1 MLGTRTK
8 QVNSYGRRGSRI
20 VNVSDRRDR
29 ESAISSASDVD
40 TLPPSRP
47 LKRENAIIISP
58 AKPPIGRRRLLGSNR
73 SPRGSPLAQNKATRD
88 AATIRRPSRVESGTY
103 MRQPLTPLRAN
114 GTSSNEQSPASR
126 IKGKSNAFTIK
137 QTRTSMKP
145 HVPVIPVD
153 IIVFD
158 EEGNMLK
165 HERRLSHT
173 QIQPNQTRT
182 VAGKSKRGS
191 KMSPPSPQ
199 PIAISDDSDL
209 DVLSPEPVTKRLN
222 RRPRAIVISSDESE
236 ANDESNGRV
245 RKNPAVPLAQSHS
258 RPKSLRVEVVIPTK
272 PFRKPK
278 VSKRPPSPP
287 PLTLTPTKPP
297 ALATPS
303 FQLGPTAVPSHLAPP
318 IPLAKPRQLTPIR
331 GSSSRSVFRRS
342 PPTPSTPTESDLSF
356 DLAQLNLSD
365 ASAIDDLAD
374 AQPEYLV
381 PLLNECAQTSPYEF
395 SAFIESFPFDPIVQ
409 SSAEDE
415 DVGFRKIG
423 EASYSEVFGIG
434 DVVLKIIPIRF
445 GGESTHPE
453 TDEIPPPSDAEDVLK
468 EIIVTK
474 AMGEICDKFVKLLK
488 TYVVRGKYPSLLLD
502 LWDEYNER
510 KGSESIRP
518 DSFALMQVYAII
530 ILPNGGPDL
539 ESFAFKNV
547 SKSGWHQACGI
558 FWQVARALEQAE
570 QLVNFEHRD
579 LHWGQIL
586 VKSLPV
592 KKSAGKCPVSR
603 VAMDDTRFGVKVTII
618 DLGLSRMS
626 AADARGSKIY
636 WTPFEDEIFEGKGDY
651 QYDIYRMMRDLI
663 GGTWKSFHPMT
674 NVMWLHYLVTK
685 LLHQKRLKLP
695 EGKRQTGGETRVGYG
710 ERECYDCLV
719 EMERLLSDR
728 IASARKGQ
736 KVRRKTVAPPSGPKS
751 ARDVIAY
758 GMRRGW
764 IQ

>member
-1 MLGTRTK
+1 MLGARTK

-40 TLPPSRP
+40 PLPPSRP

-88 AATIRRPSRVESGTY
+88 AATKRRPSRVESGAY
-103 MRQPLTPLRAN
+103 IRQPLTPLRAN
-114 GTSSNEQSPASR
+114 GTPSNEQSPPSR

-173 QIQPNQTRT
+173 EIQPNQART
-182 VAGKSKRGS
+182 VAGKSRRNS
-191 KMSPPSPQ
+191 RSVATQPSTHCDQ
-199 PIAISDDSDL
+199 
-209 DVLSPEPVTKRLN
+209 
-222 RRPRAIVISSDESE
+222 PRAIVISSDESE
-236 ANDESNGRV
+236 ANDESSGSV

-258 RPKSLRVEVVIPTK
+258 RPKSRRVEVVIPTT

-287 PLTLTPTKPP
+287 PLTLTPTKPS
-297 ALATPS
+297 ALAIPS

-342 PPTPSTPTESDLSF
+342 PPTPSTPTDSDLSF

-365 ASAIDDLAD
+365 ASAIDDLAR

-453 TDEIPPPSDAEDVLK
+453 TDEIPLPSDAEDVLK

-474 AMGEICDKFVKLLK
+474 EIGEICNKFVKLLK

-570 QLVNFEHRD
+570 QLVDFEHRD

-592 KKSAGKCPVSR
+592 KKSASKCPVSR

-626 AADARGSKIY
+626 AADGRGSKIY

-685 LLHQKRLKLP
+685 LLHQKRLKHP
-695 EGKRQTGGETRVGYG
+695 EGKRQTGGVTSLTGYG
-710 ERECYDCLV
+710 ERECYDCLM

-736 KVRRKTVAPPSGPKS
+736 KVRRKTVAPSSGPKS